1 MLKEI
6 LLNDCWKVIMK
17 NILITIVLGFGLS
30 SAPVTLPDVAGGGFT
45 NSALATSHH
54 DVCKGQKET
63 RIWKFAASNSKGE
76 KVIFSPYKCENVC
89 TQMRANEAGKLKWVV
104 IGTCE
109 DGSS

>member
-17 NILITIVLGFGLS
+17 NILIAIVLGFGFS

-45 NSALATSHH
+45 NSALAQGH

-63 RIWKFAASNSKGE
+63 YNWKFAASNSKGE
-76 KVIFSPYKCENVC
+76 KVIFGPYKCKNVC
-89 TQMRANEAGKLKWVV
+89 TQMRANEAGKVKWVV
-104 IGTCE
+104 IGACE
-109 DGSS
+109 SSSF